1 VKYEPLRAEIDI
13 HMIEERLDSKN
24 IVVFWSEQLGS
35 TPLWL
40 SGHSVYVSKN
50 TRLYKGNPGF
60 PSAAFTGST
69 AADAMKLNQT
79 H

>member
-1 VKYEPLRAEIDI
+1 
-13 HMIEERLDSKN
+13 MIEERLDSKN

-40 SGHSVYVSKN
+40 SGIAFTFLKTPASTKAI
-50 TRLYKGNPGF
+50 PGF